1 MRSWFHGFL
10 QGDVYDATPSGK
22 EGVWALWPQAASLSH
37 REMSCCAAPFA
48 LAVFSARQ
56 LINLLGA
63 NSSSA
68 GGCSL
73 HVGEK
78 QRPR

>member
-37 REMSCCAAPFA
+37 REMSCCAASFA
-48 LAVFSARQ
+48 LAVFSAPQ
-56 LINLLGA
+56 LINLLVA
-63 NSSSA
+63 LR

-73 HVGEK
+73 HFGEK